1 MTINWQVFTP
11 ITSLIGGVI
20 LGLGA
25 VFLIIF
31 KGRIA
36 GISGIVGALMQFQ
49 NTPKDHYLW
58 RILFLLGLI
67 GSYQIYSIIF
77 GVPTIEIN
85 TSSIELV
92 IAGLLVGFG
101 TRMGSGCTSGHGVCG
116 LGRLSTRSL
125 IATLTFMTSGFV
137 VCYLLLHWINSL

>member
-1 MTINWQVFTP
+1 MTIHWQEFTP
-11 ITSLIGGVI
+11 IASFIGGAI

-25 VFLIIF
+25 VLLITF

-36 GISGIVGALMQFQ
+36 GVSGIVGALMQFQ

-58 RILFLLGLI
+58 RVLFLLGLI
-67 GSYQIYSIIF
+67 GSYPIYSMVF
-77 GVPTIEIN
+77 GAPIIEIN

-125 IATLTFMTSGFV
+125 VATLSFMTSGFI
-137 VCYLLLHWINSL
+137 VCYLLLHWIN

>member
-1 MTINWQVFTP
+1 MTINWQEFTP
-11 ITSLIGGVI
+11 IASLIGGVI

-25 VFLIIF
+25 VFLITF

-49 NTPKDHYLW
+49 YTPKDHYLW

-125 IATLTFMTSGFV
+125 VATLTFMTSGFI
-137 VCYLLLHWINSL
+137 VCYLLLHWIN

>member
-1 MTINWQVFTP
+1 MTINWQEFTP
-11 ITSLIGGVI
+11 VTSLIGGAI

-25 VFLIIF
+25 VFLIVF
-31 KGRIA
+31 RGRIA

-49 NTPKDHYLW
+49 NTPKDHFLW

-67 GSYQIYSIIF
+67 GSYQIYSMLF
-77 GVPTIEIN
+77 GAPTIEIN
-85 TSSIELV
+85 TSFIQLV

-125 IATLTFMTSGFV
+125 IATLSFMTSGFI
-137 VCYLLLHWINSL
+137 VCYLLLHLIN

>member
-1 MTINWQVFTP
+1 MIINWQEFTP
-11 ITSLIGGVI
+11 LTSLIGGVI

-25 VFLIIF
+25 VLLIIF

-49 NTPKDHYLW
+49 ITPKDHYLW
-58 RILFLLGLI
+58 RVLFLFGLI
-67 GSYQIYSIIF
+67 GSYPIYSMVF
-77 GVPTIEIN
+77 GAPIIEIN

-92 IAGLLVGFG
+92 TAGLLVGFG

-125 IATLTFMTSGFV
+125 VATLSFMTSGFI
-137 VCYLLLHWINSL
+137 VCFLLLHWIN

>member
-1 MTINWQVFTP
+1 MTINWQEFTP
-11 ITSLIGGVI
+11 VASLIGGAI

-31 KGRIA
+31 RGRIA
-36 GISGIVGALMQFQ
+36 GISGIIGALMQFQ

-67 GSYQIYSIIF
+67 GSYQIYSMLF
-77 GVPTIEIN
+77 GVATIEIN
-85 TSSIELV
+85 TSFIQLV

-116 LGRLSTRSL
+116 LGRLSSRSL
-125 IATLTFMTSGFV
+125 VATLSFMTSGFV
-137 VCYLLLHWINSL
+137 VCYFLLHWIN

>member
-1 MTINWQVFTP
+1 MIINWQEFTP
-11 ITSLIGGVI
+11 LTSLIGGVI

-25 VFLIIF
+25 VLLIIF

-49 NTPKDHYLW
+49 ITPKDHYLW
-58 RILFLLGLI
+58 RVLFLFGLI
-67 GSYQIYSIIF
+67 GSYPIYSMVF
-77 GVPTIEIN
+77 GAPIIEIN

-92 IAGLLVGFG
+92 TAGLLVGFG
-101 TRMGSGCTSGHGVCG
+101 TRMCSGCTSGHGVCG

-125 IATLTFMTSGFV
+125 VATLSFMTSGFI
-137 VCYLLLHWINSL
+137 VCFLLLHWIN

>member
-1 MTINWQVFTP
+1 MIINWQEFTP
-11 ITSLIGGVI
+11 IASLIGGAI

-49 NTPKDHYLW
+49 NIPKDHYLW

-67 GSYQIYSIIF
+67 GSYQIYSTIF
-77 GVPTIEIN
+77 GAPTIEIN
-85 TSSIELV
+85 TSLIELV

-125 IATLTFMTSGFV
+125 VATLSFMTSGFI
-137 VCYLLLHWINSL
+137 VCFLLLHWIN

>member
-1 MTINWQVFTP
+1 MTINWQEFTP
-11 ITSLIGGVI
+11 IASLIGGAI
-20 LGLGA
+20 LGLSA
-25 VFLIIF
+25 VLLVIF

-58 RILFLLGLI
+58 RILFLSGLI

-77 GVPTIEIN
+77 KVPTIEIN

-125 IATLTFMTSGFV
+125 VATLSFMTSGFI
-137 VCYLLLHWINSL
+137 VCFLLLHWIN